1 MFIYL
6 SMNPPGNDWTLE
18 TLIWLKMWK
27 IASFCYD
34 IKKIVAT
41 SVQTNLQK
49 NNAKIPLKIQLRKFR
64 KKKGNNLKKIIRN
77 HCKKMQKNSLA
88 GFGWTY
94 ENWQKD
100 AELSELR
107 IPQVVLQQQHF
118 REGFR
123 ETSHRFHI
131 FPLNSFFAKKYKI
144 YLYCI

>member
-1 MFIYL
+1 
-6 SMNPPGNDWTLE
+6 MNPPGNDWTLE
-18 TLIWLKMWK
+18 TLICLKMWK

-88 GFGWTY
+88 GFG
-94 ENWQKD
+94 
-100 AELSELR
+100 
-107 IPQVVLQQQHF
+107 
-118 REGFR
+118 
-123 ETSHRFHI
+123 
-131 FPLNSFFAKKYKI
+131 
-144 YLYCI
+144 